1 MRQMLRCSG
10 YERAMWQ
17 SAEDGLSEF
26 ELSRWLLIKFRLYL
40 LHLLLKSSSLFGY
53 RARALID
60 LLMSRGRV

>member
-1 MRQMLRCSG
+1 MRAIRLSV
-10 YERAMWQ
+10 
-17 SAEDGLSEF
+17 EDGLSEF

-60 LLMSRGRV
+60 LLMLRGRV